1 MTNCPNCG
9 AANADTNK
17 FCAVCGTSLN
27 SDIQENPYSLY
38 ADPTPL
44 PEESQKKRSPFKIIL
59 AIVLTVV
66 LLAGAVI
73 AAFQFLP
80 FFKKKPNYALYFKD
94 DELYYTG
101 LGKIKPIEIAGDTT
115 EDVDPITLPRLTDDG
130 KYIVFIDDVENDSG
144 SERGTLYLLEAKD
157 PDAEPVKIK
166 SDVEG
171 FLIVPG
177 DKYILYDAN
186 SALYQYNIKDGE
198 NNKIKNDATPYGSSE
213 DGKYLIYYIDE
224 EIETDDGYEWEETWY
239 IKEYASDDVT
249 KIADNVDAFTY
260 LDRNFE
266 KYCYISDDDLYI
278 AGRKANKTKID
289 SDVDTI
295 YAAYETGEIYYGI
308 ANESDNENEDDR
320 YAHVVNSFTL
330 YYYDGHSSTEVCD
343 NVQGYNASAFSAKDA
358 VAAFKV
364 ATEDE
369 ESNENTED
377 ESHRIIVSK
386 GKIKELDETDIY
398 YIIIKPDG
406 SEVYYLADCEYK
418 EIEEEHKEYNYTR
431 FESATLYKLEINKG
445 NIGNARSYKEGVYSF
460 SFINEKDYYYYTDY
474 DIEEE
479 TADLYIN
486 DNFVDSDVTPE
497 MLVYNN
503 DSSYLYITNLDIEEE
518 CYTINLY
525 NGKKSVKVS
534 DDVVNLFGFTAKG
547 DVLYITEW
555 DDEDHCGEL
564 YVFNGKK
571 SEMIDDEVTS
581 VIPDFNYNIYI
592 STYNQINMTH
602 DIYEDYNF

>member
-9 AANADTNK
+9 TANADTNK
-17 FCAVCGTSLN
+17 FCAVCGTPLN

-38 ADPTPL
+38 ANPIPL
-44 PEESQKKRSPFKIIL
+44 TEGSQKKRSPFKIIL

-80 FFKKKPNYALYFKD
+80 FLKKKPNYALYFKE

-101 LGKIKPIEIAGDTT
+101 LGRINPIEIAGDTT
-115 EDVDPITLPRLTDDG
+115 EDLDDILSVPRLTDDG

-144 SERGTLYLLEAKD
+144 AGRGTLYLLEAKD

-166 SDVEG
+166 SDVDG

-177 DKYILYDAN
+177 DKYILYGAN
-186 SALYQYNIKDGE
+186 GALYQYNIKDGE
-198 NNKIKNDATPYGSSE
+198 NDKIKNDATPYGSSE

-224 EIETDDGYEWEETWY
+224 EIETDDGYEWEESWY

-249 KIADNVDAFTY
+249 KIADDVDDFTY

-278 AGRKANKTKID
+278 AGRKTDKTKID
-289 SDVDTI
+289 SDVDRI
-295 YAAYETGEIYYGI
+295 FAAYETGEIYYGTI
-308 ANESDNENEDDR
+308 NESENESEDDHIGR
-320 YAHVVNSFTL
+320 IGVYTL
-330 YYYDGHSSTEVCD
+330 WYYDGSSSTEVCD
-343 NVQGYNASAFSAKDA
+343 NVQGYNAYSARDA

-369 ESNENTED
+369 ESNEDTED
-377 ESHRIIVSK
+377 ESHCIIVSK

-398 YIIIKPDG
+398 DIIIKPDG
-406 SEVYYLADCEYK
+406 SEVYYLADCEYT
-418 EIEEEHKEYNYTR
+418 EIEEELNEYNYTR
-431 FESATLYKLEINKG
+431 FESATLYKLEITKG
-445 NIGNARSYKEGVYSF
+445 NIGNARSYKDGVYSF
-460 SFINEKDYYYYTDY
+460 SFINDKDYYYYTDY
-474 DIEEE
+474 DIDEV

-486 DNFVDSDVTPE
+486 DNFVDSEVCPE
-497 MLVYNN
+497 LLVYNN
-503 DSSYLYITNLDIEEE
+503 DSSYLYITNLDTEEYY
-518 CYTINLY
+518 YTINLY
-525 NGKKSVKVS
+525 NGRKSVKVA
-534 DDVVNLFGFTAKG
+534 DDVTNLFGFTAKG

-555 DDEDHCGEL
+555 DDEDSCGEL

-602 DIYEDYNF
+602 DIYEEYNF